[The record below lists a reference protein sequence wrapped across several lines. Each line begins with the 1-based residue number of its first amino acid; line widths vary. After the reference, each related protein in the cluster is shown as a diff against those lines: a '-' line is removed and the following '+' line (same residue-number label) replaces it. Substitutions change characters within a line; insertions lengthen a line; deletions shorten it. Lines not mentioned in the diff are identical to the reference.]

1 MHIRLIE
8 ISLAKTQE
16 FNFYNS
22 VKSSRIEI
30 YMKVMTITSV
40 FIFLN
45 FLFGKYLLKK

>member
-8 ISLAKTQE
+8 ISLAKTQ
-16 FNFYNS
+16 S
-22 VKSSRIEI
+22 SISITLKSSRMEI

-45 FLFGKYLLKK
+45 FLFGKYLLKT